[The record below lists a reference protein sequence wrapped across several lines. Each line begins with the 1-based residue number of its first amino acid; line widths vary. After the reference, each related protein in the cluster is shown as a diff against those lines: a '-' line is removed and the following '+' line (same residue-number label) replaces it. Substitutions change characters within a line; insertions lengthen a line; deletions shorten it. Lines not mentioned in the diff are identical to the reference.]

1 MQAAIRW
8 AFFVSILLACSG
20 SWAASRGSAPY
31 LAASDGQVE
40 ELPLAFTAVDVSIA
54 GVIADVR
61 VKQTYENRGDRTID
75 VVYVFPGSDRAAI
88 YALTM
93 RVGDRLIRANIRPK
107 QVAKAEFEKARSEG
121 KTASLLE
128 QLDPSIFRMNLA
140 NVLPAD
146 KIEVELRYTELLVP
160 TKGEYEFFFPSTIGN
175 RYAGQG
181 AEAIDTPTSR
191 DGHVVDYSFD
201 LQVRIM
207 GALPL
212 GEISSASH
220 AIEVERPDAHQAQV
234 LLGEDSQQDAA
245 RKDYSLRFRYA
256 GGDIETG
263 IMAFPEK
270 DGGYF
275 LMLAEPPRRVQPAQV
290 VPREFIFVVDV
301 SGSMHGTPLD
311 ISKDMLLDLV
321 GSMRPNELFNILQFS
336 GGSKILSESGS
347 VPANPHN
354 LSRARSFIEDATAGG
369 GTELITALLQ
379 AYALP
384 RTKDFARSI
393 VIVTDGAIWVAGRD
407 YRAIR
412 EHLGEANLFAFGI
425 GPSVE
430 RPVINLLARAGMG
443 EPFIVDE
450 LGKGREVA
458 QRLREYIDRPLLTGI
473 KLDHD
478 AEGVFD
484 LEPTHLPDLLAER
497 PLVVVGRY
505 RGQSPQDITIK
516 GSSSGQPYQQTVRI
530 VPGFASDHL
539 SALRQLWARQ
549 RIQRL
554 LDERQTAV
562 YGQTDGV
569 DHSKEIEALGMEFN
583 LLTPYTSFVA
593 VDQRVRA
600 DGTAELV
607 EQPAVAKGSA
617 SGYGLAEPI
626 SLDMIAPHSISA
638 PPVINAALAARSIG
652 GRKFQLVQGVWTDRS
667 FAKQIVLRVR
677 LGGEAWRKLLA
688 IRPELAQFTVL
699 GERILIAFPTHAI
712 LIAPDGFSDYPDDVL
727 ALITGSPRG

>member
-1 MQAAIRW
+1 MQRAIRW
-8 AFFVSILLACSG
+8 AFVLLLLTCFG
-20 SWAASRGSAPY
+20 GWASDRGSAPY
-31 LAASDGQVE
+31 LASSDGSVE
-40 ELPLAFTAVDVSIA
+40 QLPLSFTAVDVSIA
-54 GVIADVR
+54 GVIADVS

-93 RVGDRLIRANIRPK
+93 QVGDRVIRANIRPK

-140 NVLPAD
+140 NVLPGD

-175 RYAGQG
+175 RYASPG
-181 AEAIDTPTSR
+181 ETPITTPTSR
-191 DGHVVDYSFD
+191 EDGVVDYSFD
-201 LQVRIM
+201 LQVNIV

-220 AIEVERPDAHQAQV
+220 MVEVERPAAQQAQI
-234 LLGEDSQQDAA
+234 LLGEDSQRDAA
-245 RKDYSLRFRYA
+245 SKDYSLRFRYQ
-256 GGDIETG
+256 GGEIETG

-275 LMLAEPPRRVQPAQV
+275 LMLAEPPRRVEATQV

-301 SGSMHGTPLD
+301 SGSMHGMPLD

-321 GSMRPNELFNILQFS
+321 GSMRPNELFNILHFS
-336 GGSKILSESGS
+336 GASETMSKSGS
-347 VPANPHN
+347 VPANPDN
-354 LSRARSFIEDATAGG
+354 VNRARSFIEGAKAGG
-369 GTELITALLQ
+369 GTELIDALQQ

-384 RTKDFARSI
+384 RTPGFARSI
-393 VIVTDGAIWVAGRD
+393 VVVTDGAIWVGGQA

-412 EHLGEANLFAFGI
+412 EHLGEANLFVFGI

-443 EPFIVDE
+443 EPFIVNE

-458 QRLREYIDRPLLTGI
+458 QRLRAYIDRPLLTGI
-473 KLDHD
+473 ELGHD
-478 AEGVFD
+478 PDGVFD
-484 LEPTHLPDLLAER
+484 LEPAQLPDLLAER

-530 VPGFASDHL
+530 VPGFASDRL

-554 LDERQTAV
+554 LDERQSAIH
-562 YGQTDGV
+562 GQAEEV
-569 DHSKEIEALGMEFN
+569 DHSKEIEALGMEFS

-600 DGTAELV
+600 DGSSELV

-617 SGYGLAEPI
+617 SGYGYAEPI
-626 SLDMIAPHSISA
+626 SLDMTAPKSISA
-638 PPVINAALAARSIG
+638 PPLVSAARAARSIR
-652 GRKFQLVQGVWTDRS
+652 GREFLLVQGVWTDRS
-667 FAKQIVLRVR
+667 FANQVVLRVR
-677 LGGEAWRKLLA
+677 LDGEAWRKLLQL
-688 IRPELAQFTVL
+688 RPELAQYAVL
-699 GERILIAFPTHAI
+699 GERILIAFSTHAI
-712 LIAPDGFSDYPDDVL
+712 LITPDGFSDYPDELL
-727 ALITGSPRG
+727 ARIIGQPRA